1 MTLMQGVLRRFL
13 RHEVSSTTAMHAL
26 PRWQQHALRPR
37 GMGFHHSRRHKSS
50 LPVLHHASA
59 TDDDEYDSEDEFES
73 IKKADWFERAINLTP
88 AERRLKFTKKHQ
100 PVMSKQRPAPDDSNV
115 QEDGPS
121 FSLDLSMYDD
131 VKPDVAGRPTRLG
144 DMSTEEVDAW
154 LEDFEIPDEAAK
166 LNKPPAEVRHL
177 YAKQLRLE
185 QAIYEL
191 SLEKLQKTTQSVAE
205 LSKGAEVGTAK
216 AYMAKWDGPMVRAI
230 VELKKALA
238 DEDNTDYIVDGKLFG
253 PILFLLPPEVLAQ
266 IVIKTA
272 LNHVLLEVDGV
283 KFIKIT
289 LGLGK
294 EIQDEIID
302 RRAKMNKNSR
312 HKYASTNY
320 YNKSTS
326 STSTT
331 TSDKQPA
338 EDGKHAY
345 FSKVLKDLKP
355 PMRDKA
361 VKYFEDAGSWSK
373 EIQLKLG
380 SALLDLLENNCYE
393 DGSQSDADVLTRR
406 ERPTSHFQ
414 EDYPMPQKRNKAF
427 LHSVKYENNR
437 RYGIIQCSPAVY
449 KRIMDGDVFLPGFAR
464 YLPMVVPPKHWKCV
478 DNGGYLTIPT
488 KIMRHRDSGKWQL
501 QCAARGE
508 MSDVIRSLNLLADI
522 PWVIN
527 REVLEVVMDVWKA
540 GGDFGDLPPRRDLP
554 MPVEPTIDAYM
565 EIADV
570 EARDAKFKED
580 MDTYRKTCKKVE
592 KKNREYN
599 SLRCD
604 TVYKLQVAEEFQH
617 EEAIY
622 FPYNMDFRGRVY
634 PIPPNLNHL
643 GSDMSRSLLIFK
655 DKKPLGP
662 HGLYWLKVHLAGLYG
677 IDKCSFD
684 DRVKFVDEHMP
695 QILASAASPLG
706 DSEDCRWWQQAEA
719 PFLSLGVV
727 FELARAVQSPDPE
740 MYLSNVP
747 VHMDGS
753 CNGLQHYAALG
764 RDQAGAEQVNL
775 VKADKPQ
782 DVYTGVATRVVEQME
797 RDANAPLRSFDE
809 CLAEVR
815 KTKQAEWATLVAAYK
830 NYMSDNAAYDKKKDK
845 KDRGD
850 KRLKLGHR
858 PKEVTKPDED
868 AFFKRQAMFRQQEI
882 AINKEYANMLLS
894 HISRKVVKQ
903 TVMTSVY
910 GVTAVGARRQI
921 QTRLEEIF
929 LLQGRDVD
937 EALEEKIYLSAKYA
951 SDLTMGSMTNLF
963 AAARQIMT
971 WLSECTQK
979 VADEGQMMS
988 WITPL
993 GLPVTQPYRLD
1004 ASKLVRTS
1012 KQHVVLTLPDS
1023 RKVSVGKQKT
1033 AFPPNYVHSLD
1044 STHMM
1049 MTSLK
1054 VIGEDKLEF
1063 AAVHDSYWTHACS
1076 VPQMNRRLREEF
1088 VTLYSQPL
1096 LADLREQLVLR
1107 FPNQQFPEIPQT
1119 GDLNLNDV
1127 LESPYF
1133 FN

>member
-1 MTLMQGVLRRFL
+1 
-13 RHEVSSTTAMHAL
+13 
-26 PRWQQHALRPR
+26 
-37 GMGFHHSRRHKSS
+37 MGFRQTRHKSS
-50 LPVLHHASA
+50 LPVLHTVSA
-59 TDDDEYDSEDEFES
+59 TTDDDEYDSGDEFES
-73 IKKADWFERAINLTP
+73 LTKADWLERALNLTP
-88 AERRLKFTKKHQ
+88 AERRLKFSKTNQ
-100 PVMSKQRPAPDDSNV
+100 PTLGHRPTHEIAPV
-115 QEDGPS
+115 VLEHGPG
-121 FSLDLSMYDD
+121 FSLDLSAYDEM
-131 VKPDVAGRPTRLG
+131 KPSAVERQTRLG
-144 DMSTEEVDAW
+144 DMTTEEIDAW
-154 LEDFEIPDEAAK
+154 LEGFDIPDEAAK
-166 LNKPPAEVRHL
+166 LNKSPAEVRHL

-191 SLEKLQKTTQSVAE
+191 SLEKLQKTTQNVAE

-216 AYMAKWDGPMVRAI
+216 AYMAKWDGPMVKAI
-230 VELKKALA
+230 QQLKIDIA
-238 DEDNTDYIVDGKLFG
+238 DDDNTDYIVDGKLFG
-253 PILFLLPPEVLAQ
+253 PILFLLPAEVLAQ

-294 EIQDEIID
+294 EIQDAIIEQRNKLNKPTSFHHGGGFQKPYD
-302 RRAKMNKNSR
+302 RNAPKRV
-312 HKYASTNY
+312 ASEE
-320 YNKSTS
+320 
-326 STSTT
+326 
-331 TSDKQPA
+331 DKL
-338 EDGKHAY
+338 KF
-345 FSKVLKDLKP
+345 FSKLFKTLKKP
-355 PMRDKA
+355 MIDKSL
-361 VKYFEDAGSWSK
+361 KYFDEAGSWSK

-393 DGSQSDADVLTRR
+393 DGGDDDSQVLTHR
-406 ERPTSHFQ
+406 ERATSHLQTEF
-414 EDYPMPQKRNKAF
+414 PVPQKRHKAF

-464 YLPMVVPPKHWKCV
+464 YLPMVVPPKHWQGV
-478 DNGGYLTIPT
+478 ENGGYLTIPT

-508 MSDVIRSLNLLADI
+508 MTDVIRSLNLLADI

-527 REVLEVVMDVWKA
+527 KEVLQVVMDVWKS

-554 MPVEPTIDAYM
+554 MPTEPVLESYM
-565 EIADV
+565 HIPN
-570 EARDAKFKED
+570 EAERDAKFKED
-580 MDTYRKTCKKVE
+580 MDTYCKTVRKVE

-643 GSDMSRSLLIFK
+643 GSDMSRALLIFK

-662 HGLYWLKVHLAGLYG
+662 DGLYWLKVHLAGLYG

-684 DRVKFVDEHMP
+684 DRVKFVDEHIP
-695 QILASAASPLG
+695 QILASAADPLG
-706 DSEDCRWWQQAEA
+706 ESEDARWWQQAEA
-719 PFLSLGVV
+719 PFLTLGVV
-727 FELARAVQSPDPE
+727 FELARAIQSPNPE
-740 MYLSNVP
+740 EYLSNVP

-782 DVYTGVATRVVEQME
+782 DVYTGVASRVIEQME
-797 RDANAPLRSFDE
+797 RDAAVPLCTFEE
-809 CLAEVR
+809 CLAKVR
-815 KTKQAEWATLVAAYK
+815 ETKSHEWAALVAAHETYL
-830 NYMSDNAAYDKKKDK
+830 AAEADYNKKCHSRK
-845 KDRGD
+845 RGE
-850 KRLKLGHR
+850 RIGHK
-858 PKEVTKPDED
+858 PKPVARPDED
-868 AFFKRQAMFRQQEI
+868 EYFKRQALYLQQEI
-882 AINKEYANMLLS
+882 ATNKEYANMLLN

-910 GVTAVGARRQI
+910 GVTAIGARRQI

-929 LLQGRDVD
+929 LLQGRDMDD
-937 EALEEKIYLSAKYA
+937 ELEEKIYLAAKYA

-971 WLSECTQK
+971 WLSDCTQK
-979 VADEGQMMS
+979 VAEEGQMMS

-1049 MTSLK
+1049 MTALK
-1054 VIGEDKLEF
+1054 VIGEDNLEF

-1088 VTLYSQPL
+1088 VALYSQPL

-1107 FPNQQFPEIPQT
+1107 FPNQQFPDIPKT
-1119 GDLNLNDV
+1119 GDLNLEDV

>member
-216 AYMAKWDGPMVRAI
+216 AYMAKWDGPMTSVA
-230 VELKKALA
+230 VANKAHACGLV

-449 KRIMDGDVFLPGFAR
+449 KRVRL
-464 YLPMVVPPKHWKCV
+464 
-478 DNGGYLTIPT
+478 
-488 KIMRHRDSGKWQL
+488 
-501 QCAARGE
+501 
-508 MSDVIRSLNLLADI
+508 
-522 PWVIN
+522 
-527 REVLEVVMDVWKA
+527 LEVVMDVWKA

-565 EIADV
+565 DMADV

-580 MDTYRKTCKKVE
+580 IDTYRKTCKKVE